1 MGNIV
6 MDVMLLNEIAEA
18 IRSTSKRTRTMAI
31 TAESRLVEDLALD
44 SLDLVSVLMKLEDR
58 FDIKIELD
66 DVPNIE
72 TVSELA
78 AHLEKI
84 RGPQA
89 SAA

>member
-1 MGNIV
+1 
-6 MDVMLLNEIAEA
+6 MDVMLLNEIAQA
-18 IRSTSKRTRTMAI
+18 IRVTSKRTQTMAI
-31 TAESRLVEDLALD
+31 TAESKLVEDLSLD
-44 SLDLVSVLMKLEDR
+44 SLDHVGVLMKLEDR

-78 AHLEKI
+78 AHLERI